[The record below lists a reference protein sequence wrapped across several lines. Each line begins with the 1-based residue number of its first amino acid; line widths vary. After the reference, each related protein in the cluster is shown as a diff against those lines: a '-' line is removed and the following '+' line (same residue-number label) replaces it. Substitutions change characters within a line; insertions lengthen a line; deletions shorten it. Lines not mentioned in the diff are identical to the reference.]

1 MECAA
6 FVQPARP
13 RGRPRRSPPTPP
25 RPSLSPPSGG
35 PPTHPRYTRHRVGT
49 GGRNNTDT
57 GNDRHALHL
66 PPTHAPTPDL
76 YRSLSNRAST
86 TRLSWR
92 LSARTPGS
100 GGRHGLRDSLSPED
114 KDGKFTNLAPPGIW
128 VMPLWL
134 VAVGRVPAPRVRARW
149 ASRDRLIPCTSILEQ
164 VVYTHSHSATTQ
176 EQWTTRRTARL
187 RDRPR
192 GPSS

>member
-1 MECAA
+1 MEGVCSFCAA

-13 RGRPRRSPPTPP
+13 RTAATLPPPRRTPPTPP

-100 GGRHGLRDSLSPED
+100 GGRHGLSPEE
-114 KDGKFTNLAPPGIW
+114 NLAPPVNMGDAA
-128 VMPLWL
+128 L
-134 VAVGRVPAPRVRARW
+134 VGGGGPGPRSPGAGAVGITRPPH
-149 ASRDRLIPCTSILEQ
+149 SLHLLLEQ